1 MSTVWQVGNDVDTD
15 QLAPGAYMKFGIDI
29 IASHCLENTL
39 PGFARDVRPG
49 DLLVAGENFGC
60 GSSREQAAA
69 VLVQLGIRA
78 VVARSYAGLFYRNAF
93 NLGLLLL
100 QSPEPERLL
109 GCQQFELEPVNGR
122 IRADEQLVACDAVPG
137 FLLEYVA
144 AGGLLPWLKLRRQA
158 MPRSTQ
164 PKGEVT

>member
-1 MSTVWQVGNDVDTD
+1 MSVVWQVGNDVDTD
-15 QLAPGAYMKFGIDI
+15 QLAPGAYMKFGIDV
-29 IASHCLENTL
+29 IAGHCLENTL
-39 PGFARDVRPG
+39 PGFAREVQPG

-69 VLVQLGIRA
+69 VLTRLGIRA
-78 VVARSYAGLFYRNAF
+78 VIARSYAGLFYRNAF

-109 GCQQFELEPVNGR
+109 GCKEVVLDAQGGT
-122 IRADEQLVACDAVPG
+122 IRADGHVVACDRVPD

-144 AGGLLPWLKLRRQA
+144 AGGLLPWLKRRLQHA
-158 MPRSTQ
+158 GPDNHRH
-164 PKGEVT
+164 GEAS